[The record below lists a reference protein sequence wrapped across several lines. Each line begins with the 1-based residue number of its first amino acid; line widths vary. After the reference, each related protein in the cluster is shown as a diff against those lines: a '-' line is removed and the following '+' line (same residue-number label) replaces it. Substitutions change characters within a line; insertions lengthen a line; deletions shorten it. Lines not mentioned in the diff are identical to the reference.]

1 MTITLWTPM
10 FSFLIFVLFF
20 AIGDW
25 ISNLTKSKISGMLIA
40 MLLYLIGFQTGIIPA
55 SSIND
60 TGIPAIASNFAI
72 MMLLVGMGTM
82 IHLKE
87 MIAQWKTVVVALVAL
102 LGLAACSFTVS
113 TLLFGR
119 EWALCASAPISGG
132 IIAGQMT
139 AEAANAAGRPDL
151 AGFAML
157 VIGCQGFVGIP
168 ICNFFVRKY
177 CHGVLAGKIQ
187 MKEPAEVKDGGKR
200 KLLDIST
207 KWMSGDN
214 TIFLKM
220 AFVGWIGWLISQ
232 VCSGVPVL
240 SYLTN
245 ANIMY
250 LVVGIIFC
258 VLGFL
263 PENATVK
270 AHANGFLMLA
280 VLSIVPGSLA
290 SLSLEDLVNMIVPL
304 VGTLLVGAVFIC
316 LFGAAAGYFLHVH
329 WTIAFAIAIC
339 CTIGYP
345 GTQIVVDE
353 VVRSLDCDEETRAK
367 IYDNVLPQ
375 IIVSG
380 FTSVTVASVIFAG
393 LVCPLIFG

>member
-1 MTITLWTPM
+1 MNITLWTPM
-10 FSFLIFVLFF
+10 FSFLIFVLFY

-25 ISNLTKSKISGMLIA
+25 VSNLTKSKISGMLIA
-40 MLLYLIGFQTGIIPA
+40 MLLYLVGFQTGLIPA

-87 MIAQWKTVVVALVAL
+87 MIAQWKTVVVALFAL
-102 LGLAACSFTVS
+102 VGLALCSFTIS
-113 TLLFGR
+113 SWLFGR

-132 IIAGQMT
+132 VIAGQMT
-139 AEAANAAGRPDL
+139 AEAANAAGRADL

-157 VIGCQGFVGIP
+157 IIGCQGFVGIP

-187 MKEPAEVKDGGKR
+187 MKEPAEVKDNGKR
-200 KLLDIST
+200 KLLSFAP

-214 TIFLKM
+214 TIFAKM
-220 AFVGWIGWLISQ
+220 AFVGWLGWLISQ

-250 LVVGIIFC
+250 LIVGIIFC
-258 VLGFL
+258 LLGFL

-280 VLSIVPGSLA
+280 VLAIVPGNLA
-290 SLSLEDLVNMIVPL
+290 SLSLQDLVNMIVPL

-316 LFGAAAGYFLHVH
+316 LFGAIAGKVLGVH

-353 VVRSLDCDEETRAK
+353 VVRSLDCDEETRARV
-367 IYDNVLPQ
+367 YNNVLPQ

-380 FTSVTVASVIFAG
+380 FTSVTVASVVFAG
-393 LVCPLIFG
+393 LVCPMIF

>member
-1 MTITLWTPM
+1 MNITLWTPM
-10 FSFLIFVLFF
+10 FSFLIFVLFY

-40 MLLYLIGFQTGIIPA
+40 MVLYLIGFQTGLIPA

-82 IHLKE
+82 IHLNE
-87 MIAQWKTVVVALVAL
+87 MIAQWKTVVVTLVAL
-102 LGLAACSFTVS
+102 VGLAACSFTIS
-113 TLLFGR
+113 SWLFGR

-132 IIAGQMT
+132 VIAGQMT
-139 AEAANAAGRPDL
+139 AEAATAAGRPDL

-157 VIGCQGFVGIP
+157 IIGCQGFVGIP

-177 CHGVLAGKIQ
+177 CHGILAGKIQ
-187 MKEPAEVKDGGKR
+187 MKEAAEVKEGGKR
-200 KLLDIST
+200 KLLSYAP

-214 TIFLKM
+214 TIFAKM

-232 VCSGVPVL
+232 VCSGVKGL
-240 SYLTN
+240 NYLTN

-263 PENATVK
+263 PENAAVK

-280 VLSIVPGSLA
+280 VLAIIPGNLA

-304 VGTLLVGAVFIC
+304 IGTLLVGAVFIC
-316 LFGAAAGYFLHVH
+316 LFGAIAGKLLGVH

-353 VVRSLDCDEETRAK
+353 VVRSLDCDEETRTK
-367 IYDNVLPQ
+367 IYNNVLPQ

-380 FTSVTVASVIFAG
+380 FTSVTVASVVFAG
-393 LVCPLIFG
+393 LVCPIIF

>member
-1 MTITLWTPM
+1 MSITLWTPL
-10 FSFLIFVLFF
+10 FSFLVFVLFF

-25 ISNLTKSKISGMLIA
+25 VSNLTKSKISGMLIA
-40 MLLYLIGFQTGIIPA
+40 MLLYLVGFQTGIIPA
-55 SSIND
+55 TSLND
-60 TGIPAIASNFAI
+60 TGIPTIASNFAI
-72 MMLLVGMGTM
+72 MLLLVGMGTM

-102 LGLAACSFTVS
+102 VGLALCSFTVS
-113 TLLFGR
+113 SWLFGR

-139 AEAANAAGRPDL
+139 SEAATAAGRPDL

-177 CHGVLAGKIQ
+177 CHGVLAGKIT
-187 MKEPAEVKDGGKR
+187 MKEPAEVKDTGKR
-200 KLLDIST
+200 KLLDISP

-220 AFVGWIGWLISQ
+220 ALVGWFGWLISQ

-240 SYLTN
+240 SYITN

-270 AHANGFLMLA
+270 SHANGFLMLA
-280 VLSIVPGSLA
+280 VLSVIPGSLA
-290 SLSLEDLVNMIVPL
+290 SLSLSDLVKMIVPL

-316 LFGAAAGYFLHVH
+316 LFGAIAGKVLGVH

-353 VVRSLDCDEETRAK
+353 VVRSLDCDEETRTR
-367 IYDNVLPQ
+367 IYNNVLPQ

-393 LVCPLIFG
+393 IVCPMIF